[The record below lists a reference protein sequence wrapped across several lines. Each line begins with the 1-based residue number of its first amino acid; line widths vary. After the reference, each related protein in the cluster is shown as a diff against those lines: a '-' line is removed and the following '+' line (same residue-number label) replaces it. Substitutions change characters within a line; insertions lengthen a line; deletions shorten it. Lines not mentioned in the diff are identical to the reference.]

1 MKYTITILLS
11 LLLISCGSKKVTS
24 NKNVI
29 EDTNAEV
36 LDTSTTVSKIEGEKQ
51 YITTDIKERIVTM
64 YSVRF
69 DTIYIEG
76 ERIITPI
83 VFPSQ
88 TEEFR
93 DMSTSNYV
101 WKLKTQDSIQNAI
114 ELRYNNKLIENEQT
128 IEKLSN
134 QKGAYQLLFILFLI
148 CGIIWGIII
157 FKYR

>member
-1 MKYTITILLS
+1 MLLS
-11 LLLISCGSKKVTS
+11 LLLIGCGSKKVTS

-29 EDTNAEV
+29 EDTNTEV
-36 LDTSTTVSKIEGEKQ
+36 TDTSTIVSKIENEKQ

-69 DTIYIEG
+69 DTIYTEG

-88 TEEFR
+88 TEEYR
-93 DMSTSNYV
+93 DITTSNYV
-101 WKLKTQDSIQNAI
+101 WKLKTQDSIQNAV

-134 QKGAYQLLFILFLI
+134 QKGVYQLLFILFLI
-148 CGIIWGIII
+148 CGILWGIII

>member
-1 MKYTITILLS
+1 MKYVITIVLS
-11 LLLISCGSKKVTS
+11 LLLLSCASSKTATNRNVDEETS
-24 NKNVI
+24 I
-29 EDTNAEV
+29 EAK
-36 LDTSTTVSKIEGEKQ
+36 DTSTIVSKVEMEKQ
-51 YITTDIKERIVTM
+51 FISTDIKERIVTM

-93 DMSTSNYV
+93 DVSTSSYV